1 MRNKGLII
9 TLTVILS
16 ALCIYFLSLTLIS
29 RGVQR
34 DAERY
39 ATQGGRLVEK
49 QRQHY
54 LDSVWRAPVFGPL
67 TYKEVRQSELG
78 LGLDLN
84 GGMHLTLEVSPVEIV
99 RAMSGKSK
107 DANFNKAM
115 AQAQQLQRT
124 NPSTPFTTLF
134 AQSFRQVAPNDK
146 LARIFANTI
155 NKGAIDIN
163 STDQQVIG
171 EINKQ
176 LEDAIDRSFNI
187 LRTRIDKFGTSQPSI
202 QRVKGTG
209 RIQIELP
216 GVDNPDRVRKLVQG
230 QAKLEFWEVW
240 RQDEFAPYLNQ
251 LNQVL
256 SAKEAAAAPAAAA
269 ATTATATAAP
279 GDTSAL
285 ARQLAQKNT
294 AAAKTDTAALAQKNV
309 LGSLFTMPGTL
320 GANIRDTARV
330 NAVLHSAD
338 TRAVLPSNLTLMWGV
353 KPDLIDGQ
361 EYLQLYAI
369 RKSRDAEAPIG
380 GEVISDAR
388 GDFSQQGGG
397 AEVSMQMNPSG
408 ARKWERLTAANIG
421 RQVAIVLDDYVYSA
435 PVVQA
440 EIAGG
445 NSSISGNFTI
455 EEAQDLASVLKAGKL
470 PAPTRIVEEAV
481 VGPSLGQEATNQGLY
496 STLGG
501 LLIIM
506 AFMAAYYGRAGIV
519 ADVVLLFNLF
529 LIMGILA
536 QFSFALTLPGIAGLL
551 LVIAAS
557 VDANVLIFERIREEM
572 DHGLQTKDAI
582 NKGYSRAFSAIFDA
596 NVTTLIIA
604 SILFIFG
611 TGPVQNF
618 AITLLIGVFTSFL
631 SAVYI
636 SRLIIEQM
644 VKGKETTS
652 LTFSTFLS
660 RNLFK
665 NINFDI
671 VGKRKLAYIFSTV
684 FILIG
689 FGLMYLQGGPNLGVD
704 FRGGRAYVVS
714 FDKPVVAS
722 DARDYLT
729 KNNFAG
735 AGTEAK
741 TFGTDNRLR
750 ITTGYLADDESTA
763 ADDKVKTAL
772 LAGLNAKYGA
782 LKPNIESTA
791 KVGATIAD
799 DIKRTSVLSLGLTLL
814 AIFVYVLFRFEKWQY
829 SMAAVVALFH
839 DALIVIASFPIA
851 RAFGLNYEM
860 DQVFV
865 AAILTTIGFSMND
878 TIVIY
883 DRIRE
888 YLQENKNLTFAQV
901 VNPALNSTFS
911 RTMITFTTVFL
922 VMLVLYIFG
931 GETLRS
937 FSFAMLLGVIFGTY
951 SSLFIA
957 APLILDTY
965 GKKEKERMNTDGDAP
980 KLNTGHEQQNPR
992 PRSKAE
998 YTGTIDSK
1006 DAAAGA
1012 AAADISF

>member
-9 TLTVILS
+9 ALTLLVS
-16 ALCIYFLSLTLIS
+16 ALCIYFLSLTLVS
-29 RGVQR
+29 RGVQK
-34 DAERY
+34 DAARF
-39 ATQGGRLVEK
+39 ASRSGQLNEK

-99 RAMSGKSK
+99 RAMSGNSK
-107 DANFNKAM
+107 DVAFNKALD
-115 AQAQQLQRT
+115 QAQEMRKT

-134 AQSFRQVAPNDK
+134 AQSFRNVAPNDK
-146 LARIFANTI
+146 LARIFANTT
-155 NKGAIDIN
+155 NKSRGIDIN
-163 STDQQVIG
+163 STNEKVIS
-171 EINKQ
+171 EINT
-176 LEDAIDRSFNI
+176 EVEEAIERSFNI
-187 LRTRIDKFGTSQPSI
+187 LRTRIDKFGTSQPNI

-256 SAKEAAAAPAAAA
+256 SAKETAAATVAAPAKATTD
-269 ATTATATAAP
+269 TTATAAATAGDSTSLASQLAKKGATATAKADSAAP
-279 GDTSAL
+279 
-285 ARQLAQKNT
+285 
-294 AAAKTDTAALAQKNV
+294 QKNV

-330 NAVLHSAD
+330 NAVLRSPD
-338 TRAVLPSNLTLMWGV
+338 TRAVLPTNLTFMWGV
-353 KPDLIDGQ
+353 KPDLIEGQ

-388 GDFSQQGGG
+388 GDFDQMSGR
-397 AEVSMQMNPSG
+397 AEVSMQMNPGG
-408 ARKWERLTAANIG
+408 ARKWERLTGANIG
-421 RQVAIVLDDYVYSA
+421 RQVAIVLDDNVYSA

-455 EEAQDLASVLKAGKL
+455 EEAQDLANILKAGKL
-470 PAPTRIVEEAV
+470 PAPTRIVEEAI
-481 VGPSLGQEATNQGLY
+481 VGPSLGKEATNQGLY

-501 LLIIM
+501 LVIIM
-506 AFMAAYYGRAGIV
+506 AFMAAYYGRAGLV
-519 ADVVLLFNLF
+519 ADAALLFNLF
-529 LIMGILA
+529 LIMGVLA

-551 LVIAAS
+551 LVIASS
-557 VDANVLIFERIREEM
+557 VDANVLIFERIREEI
-572 DHGLQTKDAI
+572 DHGLQPVDAI

-604 SILFIFG
+604 VILFTFG

-631 SAVYI
+631 SAVYV
-636 SRLIIEQM
+636 SRLIIERM
-644 VKGKETTS
+644 VKGKNTTTLS
-652 LTFSTFLS
+652 FSTFLS
-660 RNLFK
+660 RHLFK
-665 NINFDI
+665 DLNFDI
-671 VGKRKLAYIFSTV
+671 VGKRKIAYAFSTV
-684 FILIG
+684 FIIVG

-722 DARDYLT
+722 DVRDLLT
-729 KNNFAG
+729 NDYFGG

-741 TFGTDNRLR
+741 TFGAENRLR
-750 ITTGYLADDESTA
+750 ITTGYLANDESVDADKQVEA
-763 ADDKVKTAL
+763 AMLK
-772 LAGLNAKYGA
+772 GLNAKYGA
-782 LKPNIESTA
+782 LNPKKESSA

-829 SMAAVVALFH
+829 SLSAVVALFH
-839 DALIVIASFPIA
+839 DALAVIASFPIA
-851 RAFGLNYEM
+851 RAMGLNYEM

-865 AAILTTIGFSMND
+865 AAVLTTIGLSMND

-888 YLQENKNLTFAQV
+888 YLRENKHLTFAQV

-937 FSFAMLLGVIFGTY
+937 FSFAMLIGMIFGTY

-965 GKKEKERMNTDGDAP
+965 GRKEKARMNAVTDTDAP
-980 KLNTGHEQQNPR
+980 KLSTAQV
-992 PRSKAE
+992 
-998 YTGTIDSK
+998 
-1006 DAAAGA
+1006 
-1012 AAADISF
+1012 

>member
-9 TLTVILS
+9 TLTVVLS

-29 RGVQR
+29 RGVQQ
-34 DAERY
+34 DAAQY
-39 ATQGGRLVEK
+39 ASRGGQLVEK

-107 DANFNKAM
+107 DANFNKAL
-115 AQAQQLQRT
+115 AQAQTMQRT

-134 AQSFRQVAPNDK
+134 AQAFQQVAPNDK
-146 LARIFANTI
+146 LARVFANTT

-163 STDQQVIG
+163 SSNEKVIA

-176 LEDAIDRSFNI
+176 IEDAIDRSFNI

-240 RQDEFAPYLNQ
+240 RQDEFAPYLGQ

-256 SAKEAAAAPAAAA
+256 SAKEMAAAPAAA
-269 ATTATATAAP
+269 TATDAASATP
-279 GDTSAL
+279 GDTSSL
-285 ARQLAQKNT
+285 AKQLAQKN
-294 AAAKTDTAALAQKNV
+294 AVAKTDSAAPQKNV

-330 NAVLHSAD
+330 NAVLKSAD
-338 TRAVLPSNLTLMWGV
+338 TRAVLPANLTFMWGV
-353 KPDLIDGQ
+353 KPDVIEGQ

-369 RKSRDAEAPIG
+369 RKGRENEAPIG

-388 GDFSQQGGG
+388 GDFNTQGGG
-397 AEVSMQMNPSG
+397 AEVSMQMNPGG
-408 ARKWERLTAANIG
+408 ARKWQRLTAANIG

-455 EEAQDLASVLKAGKL
+455 EEAQDLANVLKAGKL

-481 VGPSLGQEATNQGLY
+481 VGPSLGREATNQGLY

-506 AFMAAYYGRAGIV
+506 AFMAAYYGRAGLV
-519 ADVVLLFNLF
+519 ADAALLFNLF
-529 LIMGILA
+529 LIMGVLA

-557 VDANVLIFERIREEM
+557 VDANVLIFERIREEL
-572 DHGLQTKDAI
+572 DHGLMPKDAI

-604 SILFIFG
+604 LILFIFG

-631 SAVYI
+631 SAVYV
-636 SRLIIEQM
+636 SRLIVEWMI
-644 VKGKETTS
+644 KGKETTT

-660 RNLFK
+660 QNLFK
-665 NINFDI
+665 NLNFDI
-671 VGKRKLAYIFSTV
+671 VGKRKIAYVFSTV
-684 FILIG
+684 FIVIG
-689 FGLMYLQGGPNLGVD
+689 FVLMYLQGGPNLGVD

-722 DARDYLT
+722 DAREFLT
-729 KNNFAG
+729 KDYFAG

-750 ITTGYLADDESTA
+750 ITTGYLADDESVE
-763 ADDKVKTAL
+763 ADQKVKTAL
-772 LAGLNAKYGA
+772 LTGLNAKYGA
-782 LKPNIESTA
+782 LKPKIESTS

-851 RAFGLNYEM
+851 RAVGLNYEM

-865 AAILTTIGFSMND
+865 AAVLTTIGFSMND

-888 YLQENKNLTFAQV
+888 YLRENKQLTFAQV

-922 VMLVLYIFG
+922 VMVVLYIFG

-937 FSFAMLLGVIFGTY
+937 FSFAMIIGIAFGTY

-965 GKKEKERMNTDGDAP
+965 GRKEKERMAEANESGAP
-980 KLNTGHEQQNPR
+980 KLSTSQV
-992 PRSKAE
+992 
-998 YTGTIDSK
+998 
-1006 DAAAGA
+1006 
-1012 AAADISF
+1012 

>member
-39 ATQGGRLVEK
+39 AARGGQLVEK

-163 STDQQVIG
+163 SSDQQVTN

-256 SAKEAAAAPAAAA
+256 SAKEAAATPAAAA
-269 ATTATATAAP
+269 ATTAAATAAP

-294 AAAKTDTAALAQKNV
+294 AAAQTDSAAPQKNV

-330 NAVLHSAD
+330 NAVLRSAD

-353 KPDLIDGQ
+353 KPDMIDGQ

-369 RKSRDAEAPIG
+369 RKSRDVEAPIG
-380 GEVISDAR
+380 GEVISDAM
-388 GDFSQQGGG
+388 GDFSQQGAG
-397 AEVSMQMNPSG
+397 AEVSMQMNPNG
-408 ARKWERLTAANIG
+408 ARKWQRLTAANIG

-440 EIAGG
+440 EIGG
-445 NSSISGNFTI
+445 GRSSISGNFTI
-455 EEAQDLASVLKAGKL
+455 EEAKDLASVLKAGKL

-481 VGPSLGQEATNQGLY
+481 VGPSLGQEATNQGLL
-496 STLGG
+496 SIIAG
-501 LLIIM
+501 LVIIM
-506 AFMAAYYGRAGIV
+506 VFMAAYYGRAGLV
-519 ADVVLLFNLF
+519 ADAVLLFNLF
-529 LIMGILA
+529 LIMGVLA

-572 DHGLQTKDAI
+572 DHGLLPKDAI

-636 SRLIIEQM
+636 SRLIVEWM
-644 VKGKETTS
+644 MKGKETTS

-671 VGKRKLAYIFSTV
+671 VGKRKLAYVFSTV
-684 FILIG
+684 FILVG

-714 FDKPVVAS
+714 FEKPVVAS
-722 DARDYLT
+722 DARDFLT
-729 KNNFAG
+729 KEYFAG

-741 TFGTDNRLR
+741 TFGTNNRLR
-750 ITTGYLADDESTA
+750 ITTGYLADDESTT
-763 ADDKVKTAL
+763 ADDKVKNAL
-772 LAGLNAKYGA
+772 LTGLNAKYGA
-782 LKPNIESTA
+782 LKPNIESTS

-888 YLQENKNLTFAQV
+888 YLQENKQLTFAQV

-965 GKKEKERMNTDGDAP
+965 GRKETDRLSDADTTGVP
-980 KLNTGHEQQNPR
+980 KLSTSH
-992 PRSKAE
+992 
-998 YTGTIDSK
+998 T
-1006 DAAAGA
+1006 
-1012 AAADISF
+1012 

>member
-9 TLTVILS
+9 TLTLLVS
-16 ALCIYFLSLTLIS
+16 ALCIYFLSLTLVS

-34 DAERY
+34 DAARY
-39 ATQGGRLVEK
+39 ASRSGQTNEK

-67 TYKEVRQSELG
+67 TYKDVRQSELG

-99 RAMSGKSK
+99 RAMSGNSK
-107 DANFNKAM
+107 DPVFNKAM
-115 AQAQQLQRT
+115 TQAQELRKT

-134 AQSFRQVAPNDK
+134 AQSFQQIAPSDK
-146 LARIFANTI
+146 MARIFANTT

-163 STDQQVIG
+163 ASNEKVVS

-176 LEDAIDRSFNI
+176 IEEAIDRSFNI

-256 SAKEAAAAPAAAA
+256 SAKEQATATPAVAQAATDTAAA
-269 ATTATATAAP
+269 ATAAGDSTSLASQLAKKDPKTTAKADSAAP
-279 GDTSAL
+279 
-285 ARQLAQKNT
+285 
-294 AAAKTDTAALAQKNV
+294 QKNV
-309 LGSLFTMPGTL
+309 LASLFTMPGTL
-320 GANIRDTARV
+320 GSNIRDTARV
-330 NAVLHSAD
+330 NAMLRSPD
-338 TRAVLPSNLTLMWGV
+338 TRAVLPTNLTFMWGV
-353 KPDLIDGQ
+353 KPDVIDGQ

-369 RKSRDAEAPIG
+369 RKARDVEAPIG
-380 GEVISDAR
+380 GEVISEAR
-388 GDFSQQGGG
+388 GDFDQMSGR
-397 AEVSMQMNPSG
+397 AEVSMQMNPNG
-408 ARKWERLTAANIG
+408 ARKWERLTGANIG
-421 RQVAIVLDDYVYSA
+421 RQVAIVLDDNVYSA

-445 NSSISGNFTI
+445 SSSISGNFTI
-455 EEAQDLASVLKAGKL
+455 EEAQDLANILKAGKL

-481 VGPSLGQEATNQGLY
+481 VGPSLGKEATNQGLY

-501 LLIIM
+501 LAIIM
-506 AFMAAYYGRAGIV
+506 VFMAAYYGRAGLV
-519 ADVVLLFNLF
+519 ANAALLFNLF
-529 LIMGILA
+529 LIMGVLA
-536 QFSFALTLPGIAGLL
+536 QLSFALTLPGIAGLL

-557 VDANVLIFERIREEM
+557 VDANVLIFERIREEL
-572 DHGLQTKDAI
+572 DHGLQPTDAI
-582 NKGYSRAFSAIFDA
+582 NKGYSRAVSAIFDS
-596 NVTTLIIA
+596 NVTQLIIA
-604 SILFIFG
+604 LILGFFG

-618 AITLLIGVFTSFL
+618 AITLGIGVFTSFL
-631 SAVYI
+631 SAVYV
-636 SRLIIEQM
+636 SRLIIERM
-644 VKGKETTS
+644 VKNNTTTLS
-652 LTFSTFLS
+652 FSTPIS

-665 NINFDI
+665 GLNLDI
-671 VGKRKLAYIFSTV
+671 VGKRKIAYTLSTV

-704 FRGGRAYVVS
+704 FRGGREYIVNFS
-714 FDKPVVAS
+714 KPVVAS
-722 DARDYLT
+722 DVRDLLT
-729 KNNFAG
+729 DEYFGG
-735 AGTEAK
+735 AGTEVK
-741 TFGTDNRLR
+741 TFGAENRLR
-750 ITTGYLADDESTA
+750 ITTGYLATDEG
-763 ADDKVKTAL
+763 ADADKKVEEAMFK
-772 LAGLNAKYGA
+772 GLNTKYAA
-782 LKPNIESTA
+782 LSPTKVSSS

-888 YLQENKNLTFAQV
+888 YLRENKHLTFAQV

-922 VMLVLYIFG
+922 VMVVLYIFG

-937 FSFAMLLGVIFGTY
+937 FSFAMIIGIIFGTY
-951 SSLFIA
+951 SSLYIA

-965 GKKEKERMNTDGDAP
+965 GRKEKDRLNTAEADAP
-980 KLNTGHEQQNPR
+980 KLNT
-992 PRSKAE
+992 
-998 YTGTIDSK
+998 
-1006 DAAAGA
+1006 AAQA
-1012 AAADISF
+1012 